1 MRKIW
6 LFVPFLFLSACIGTT
21 QNSKFYY
28 LQAENTT
35 GYVNKSLKAT
45 IGVREVNI
53 PDYLDKPQIV
63 TLKSGGVELDI
74 SELNRWSESL
84 ASMMQRVIANDLSYN
99 LPNAVVK
106 PRVSAR
112 EDFKYLVQVEIGKF
126 EGAWNKTANLEAWWT
141 ITNSLGETLVQ
152 KRVSISTPMG
162 DSYDEYVNAQ
172 SKLLA
177 ELSAQIAQG
186 FSKLR

>member
-35 GYVNKSLKAT
+35 GYVNKNIKAT

-53 PDYLDKPQIV
+53 PNYLDKPQIV
-63 TLKSGGVELDI
+63 TLKSGGVELNI

-112 EDFKYLVQVEIGKF
+112 EEFKYLVQVEIGKF
-126 EGAWNKTANLEAWWT
+126 EGAWDKTATLEGWWS
-141 ITNSLGETLVQ
+141 ITNPLGETLVQ
-152 KRVSISTPMG
+152 KRVSISTSMG